1 MHSARRTPPDHFFDE
16 PSVSKI
22 GKMSNVM
29 QCPRCKSLR
38 IQLGY
43 KDKSILAR
51 LAGGD
56 EFLCNNCGLE
66 FKSFDISGKLKRKP
80 AAGIDEPFANRRR
93 APRYKSRLPASISLA
108 EKDATTGKLVLA
120 KTSRGRCETISRLG
134 VALSF
139 TGSRFD
145 SHDFKTGRLLVVNI
159 TLPNGP
165 IDAVVTTVAHE
176 RVGKEEGAASW
187 LVRASITQMSEGDTA
202 RLVSYLEKR
211 GNEAPLFKRE

>member
-1 MHSARRTPPDHFFDE
+1 
-16 PSVSKI
+16 
-22 GKMSNVM
+22 M

-43 KDKSILAR
+43 KNKSLLSR

-56 EFLCNNCGLE
+56 EFLCNNCGME

-80 AAGIDEPFANRRR
+80 ATAVDEPFANRRR
-93 APRYKSRLPASISLA
+93 APRYKSRLAVSISLA
-108 EKDATTGKLVLA
+108 QKDPATGKLVLS

-145 SHDFKTGRLLVVNI
+145 AHDFKKGRLLVVTI
-159 TLPNGP
+159 TLPNGTV
-165 IDAVVTTVAHE
+165 DAVVTTVAHE

-187 LVRASITQMSEGDTA
+187 VVRASITQMSDEDTA

-211 GNEAPLFKRE
+211 GNEAPLFRRE

>member
-1 MHSARRTPPDHFFDE
+1 
-16 PSVSKI
+16 
-22 GKMSNVM
+22 M

-43 KDKSILAR
+43 KDKSLLAR

-80 AAGIDEPFANRRR
+80 ATGVDEPFANRRR
-93 APRYKSRLPASISLA
+93 APRYKTRLPASISLA
-108 EKDATTGKLVLA
+108 EKDTATGKLILA
-120 KTSRGRCETISRLG
+120 KTSRGRCESISRLG
-134 VALSF
+134 LGLSF

-145 SHDFKTGRLLVVNI
+145 AQDFKTGRLLVVTI

-165 IDAVVTTVAHE
+165 VEAVVTTVTHE
-176 RVGKEEGAASW
+176 RVGKEESAASW

-202 RLVSYLEKR
+202 RLVSYLETR